1 MQGIKIMAK
10 NQLPSA
16 EPMRRS
22 EAAVDKKPEAVHIMG
37 RTIETPAANMTT
49 ATTSV
54 IELPLS
60 SISTT
65 GYVSKHVDV
74 KLTREQCWTLRA
86 VLRGLEDQD
95 ATLKNG
101 LPVNNATR
109 TVQYILEQISQS
121 AEKPL
126 FG

>member
-1 MQGIKIMAK
+1 MA
-10 NQLPSA
+10 NRNRLPSTDA
-16 EPMRRS
+16 
-22 EAAVDKKPEAVHIMG
+22 PEAVHIMG
-37 RTIETPAANMTT
+37 RTIETPPANMTT

-60 SISTT
+60 SISMT